1 MTEEQIYF
9 KHLAGVSAFM
19 GWCRRWSQMPNGV
32 SLAGHIASLGPVAV
46 QRFGVAWPK
55 KKRFADRPSLLFQE
69 TEGKWIENVQWARA
83 LLEKGEGHYALILV
97 SRLVLGDESKY
108 MNLPVFAVRIPI
120 SQEQG
125 QLWCDLAP
133 ESVPLRM
140 LWQDDDEVHVA
151 APTVDLPLTLISHG
165 SPVFLAHETQASLS
179 FHEMLEHR
187 LRNTGIEANPGFKG
201 AGGVEISDPYLKQQV
216 AYRAGLKAADDIA
229 KA

>member
-1 MTEEQIYF
+1 MTEEKTYF
-9 KHLAGVSAFM
+9 KHLAGVSAFL

-32 SLAGHIASLGPVAV
+32 SLAGHVASLGPVAV
-46 QRFGVAWPK
+46 QRFGVAWPR

-69 TEGKWIENVQWARA
+69 TEGKWIENVEWSRA
-83 LLEKGEGHYALILV
+83 LLENGDGHYALVLV

-125 QLWCDLAP
+125 RLWCDLAP

-140 LWQDDDEVHVA
+140 LWQEEDEVHVA
-151 APTVDLPLTLISHG
+151 NPTADLPLSVVPHG
-165 SPVFLAHETQASLS
+165 SPIFLPHETEASLS

-187 LRNTGIEANPGFKG
+187 LRSTGVEANPGFKG
-201 AGGVEISDPYLKQQV
+201 TAATEINDPYLKEQV
-216 AYRAGLKAADDIA
+216 AYRSGLNAPGDIA